1 MRDTNLNPM
10 TFNILTDQGVSL
22 TLWTDIVDKIT
33 PRVNLAFT
41 SVDLIE
47 LTVTLNHR
55 QATGVKWYYIPMVL
69 PEAIQ
74 HIVKTG
80 KYVEAINA
88 ANELVVELDTAY
100 D

>member
-1 MRDTNLNPM
+1 MD
-10 TFNILTDQGVSL
+10 
-22 TLWTDIVDKIT
+22 DIVDKIT
-33 PRVNLAFT
+33 PRVNLAIT
-41 SVDLIE
+41 LVVLIK

-55 QATGVKWYYIPMVL
+55 QATGVKLYYIPMVL
-69 PEAIQ
+69 SEAIQ
-74 HIVKTG
+74 YIVKTD

>member
-1 MRDTNLNPM
+1 MD
-10 TFNILTDQGVSL
+10 
-22 TLWTDIVDKIT
+22 DIVDKIT
-33 PRVNLAFT
+33 PRVNFAITLVVLFK
-41 SVDLIE
+41 

-55 QATGVKWYYIPMVL
+55 QATGVKLYYIPMVL

-88 ANELVVELDTAY
+88 ANDLVVELDTAY